1 MNVTSISHIRTWKDI
16 KDHIT
21 VHAGELEYLDEYEG
35 LDNFLG
41 SGAYGKVWKIKGK
54 ELTIKVTTSQDEAN
68 IASELEKIEPY
79 GFLKIYK
86 TINIHSDPLTQ
97 IRIQEMCYK
106 ANMKQGD
113 FLSVSYIQDL
123 IYKKLERG
131 EDYSSLETLRND
143 LKKQA
148 GREFYPD
155 MDFLS
160 KIYDMLIGAKRDL
173 DKIGFALSEF
183 GYLDIHGN
191 NIMEDKE
198 GNFVLVDF

>member
-1 MNVTSISHIRTWKDI
+1 MMFTGI
-16 KDHIT
+16 
-21 VHAGELEYLDEYEG
+21 
-35 LDNFLG
+35 
-41 SGAYGKVWKIKGK
+41 
-54 ELTIKVTTSQDEAN
+54 
-68 IASELEKIEPY
+68 
-79 GFLKIYK
+79 
-86 TINIHSDPLTQ
+86 
-97 IRIQEMCYK
+97 
-106 ANMKQGD
+106 
-113 FLSVSYIQDL
+113 YIQDL

-160 KIYDMLIGAKRDL
+160 KIYDMLIGSKRDL

-183 GYLDIHGN
+183 GYLDTHGN

-198 GNFVLVDF
+198 GNFVLVDFWLISYYI